1 MEIESNKAFIRQF
14 IKEKIA
20 KSGQP
25 VRIEDQDDILTTG
38 IIDSLGIMQLVAY
51 MEETFS
57 IRINDEEIIP
67 EHFESIEAISSF
79 IGRKQDV
86 SVTENYAR

>member
-67 EHFESIEAISSF
+67 EHFESIEAISLF
-79 IGRKQDV
+79 IGRKQDF